1 VHLPAAE
8 CSLRGRTTFP
18 VRPRQFHRSTAAEN
32 HSVTSSKQPCKA
44 PREPLFVRCHSR
56 LFLPELSAV
65 TAQTSATNSTRTS
78 AAEAAEVC
86 ITTSGHC
93 TLSFLSSWIMSG
105 TTRKHASGSGLPCPA
120 HRLQKSRPLPAVTSA
135 ASYSEHTP
143 PHTAFETPDGQ
154 SQAPG
159 TSPAA
164 AAVPALVMHFTNR
177 VSWHRGRY
185 SPNLLAVCLPARAA

>member
-1 VHLPAAE
+1 VHLSAAE
-8 CSLRGRTTFP
+8 CSLRGRTTFQ
-18 VRPRQFHRSTAAEN
+18 VRPRQFHRSTAVEN
-32 HSVTSSKQPCKA
+32 RSVTSSEQPCKA
-44 PREPLFVRCHSR
+44 PREPLFVRCHNP
-56 LFLPELSAV
+56 LFLPESPAV
-65 TAQTSATNSTRTS
+65 TAQTSATNQTRTS

-93 TLSFLSSWIMSG
+93 TLSFLSSWIMPG

-120 HRLQKSRPLPAVTSA
+120 HRLQRSRPLPAVSSA

-154 SQAPG
+154 GQAPG
-159 TSPAA
+159 TNPAA
-164 AAVPALVMHFTNR
+164 AAVPALFMHFTNR

-185 SPNLLAVCLPARAA
+185 SPNQSAVCPPARAA